1 MLEAG
6 GLATTAGS
14 QQMATA
20 DSIGV
25 PFLPA
30 HISRRRAFG
39 GTSRWWAGFCR
50 PLDTEVFGARPW
62 IEGSGW
68 PVAFDTLTPY
78 YDNALAALDIDVPE
92 WDPAGWSDG
101 IRNLLAPPQ
110 GQAGLRPVNLYR
122 APERFLGAKYR
133 EIIRRSARVEV
144 LLHAHAT
151 AIDLNADG
159 TSVRAIKVRC
169 LNGGAMTVEARI
181 FVLATGGIENAR
193 LLLASNDIQPQGI
206 GNGHD
211 LVGRY
216 LMNHPHLAAAW
227 IPLHETAR
235 AGQRQR
241 SQRRVPEVQRVG
253 LSPECAKAEEIGQ
266 FSAYLYPVS
275 EAMHHPWTRSVGYS
289 SLISLLGMNRVAA
302 VQQDPG
308 PLVQAMFGDLPG
320 LAQDIARKFA
330 NRFKDQPFLCAVAET
345 EQVPN
350 RDSRVTL
357 STRRDAFGMPCALV
371 DWRLTEQDKRTMRR
385 GIEILDAA
393 FQASG
398 FAPSI
403 RESWLLNA
411 DLANYPGEDWA
422 HHAGTTRMS
431 SDPRT
436 GVVDTNCRVHG
447 VRNLFVTGCSVFP
460 TEGMAPPTLTIIAL
474 ALRLGDH
481 LNDMLSASA

>member
-14 QQMATA
+14 QDMATA
-20 DSIGV
+20 DSTGV

-50 PLDTEVFGARPW
+50 PLDTEVFGVRPW
-62 IEGSGW
+62 INDSGW
-68 PVAFDTLTPY
+68 PIAFETLSPY
-78 YDNALAALDIDVPE
+78 YEQALGTLDIDVPE
-92 WDPAGWSDG
+92 WDPAGWSG
-101 IRNLLAPPQ
+101 SVRNLLAPPQ
-110 GQAGLRPVNLYR
+110 DRDGLRPVNLYR
-122 APERFLGAKYR
+122 APQRFLGAKYR
-133 EIIRRSARVEV
+133 EVVRRSTSIEV

-151 AIDLNADG
+151 AINLDADG
-159 TSVRAIKVRC
+159 RSVQSIQVRC
-169 LNGGAMTVEARI
+169 LDGGALTVEGQA

-193 LLLASNDIQPQGI
+193 LLLASNDVQHQGI

-216 LMNHPHLAAAW
+216 LMNHPHMAAAW

-235 AGQRQR
+235 AGQRAR

-253 LSPECAKAEEIGQ
+253 LSPARAKAEEIAQ

-275 EAMHHPWTRSVGYS
+275 EVLNHPWSRSVGYS

-308 PLVQAMFGDLPG
+308 PLVKAIFGDLPG
-320 LAQDIARKFA
+320 LAQDVARKFA
-330 NRFKDQPFLCAVAET
+330 NRFKDQPYLCAVAET

-350 RDSRVTL
+350 PNSRVTL
-357 STRRDAFGMPCALV
+357 STRRDAFGMPGASIE
-371 DWRLTEQDKRTMRR
+371 WRLTEQDKRTMRC
-385 GIEILDAA
+385 GIEILDGA
-393 FQASG
+393 FQACG
-398 FAPSI
+398 FKPSI
-403 RESWLLNA
+403 RESWLLNE
-411 DLANYPGEDWA
+411 DVANYPGEDWA

-431 SDPRT
+431 NDPKT

-447 VRNLFVTGCSVFP
+447 VGNLFVTGCSVFP

-474 ALRLGDH
+474 ALRLGAH
-481 LNDMLSASA
+481 LSETLPASA